1 MSHLIADE
9 LSKLKVKFNKK
20 NETRWNS
27 ILFMIDSVHKV
38 TPNQFKVIQD
48 KMPENTLLRLLKK
61 YLGHQR
67 QSRECSLFLDTFS
80 ALKEED

>member
-1 MSHLIADE
+1 MSHLIAEE

-48 KMPENTLLRLLKK
+48 KMPENT
-61 YLGHQR
+61 
-67 QSRECSLFLDTFS
+67 
-80 ALKEED
+80 